1 MNLGGLGRG
10 LLVVGIVLVVL
21 GALFV
26 LLDKAGVV
34 RLPGDLVWR
43 GERATV
49 YVPLGISI
57 LASIVL
63 TIVLNL
69 LLRR

>member
-1 MNLGGLGRG
+1 VNFGGLGRG
-10 LLVVGIVLVVL
+10 LLVAGVVLVVL

-26 LLDKAGVV
+26 LLDKAGVT

-43 GERATV
+43 GERATI
-49 YVPLGISI
+49 YIPLGLSI

-63 TIVLNL
+63 TVVLNF